1 LSDILSALGA
11 GSGID
16 IKDLAKSLTD
26 VERKPREEAIQA
38 RIDKTEGRISG
49 YSAVMFGLK
58 QLKDA
63 FLALNDRSDFNGAT
77 VRNSQPLAVQATADA
92 QASLGQHSVQVT
104 QLARE
109 QITRSGGFAAA
120 TTTLNSGN
128 AFSLEINSRGSTVT
142 VDVTRRSPQG
152 VVDAINSKSDQTGVE
167 ARLVN
172 TGDANNPVTIVLT
185 GESGAANSFS
195 VGTPAGQAAVAGLD
209 FSTNIQTSQ
218 DASATI
224 DGISVTRASNV
235 VDDVIPGIKLEL
247 LSTTTSAATL
257 SVARDTAPVKEK
269 ITALV
274 DAYNGLQ
281 DFLDTLGDS
290 KSEDEEY
297 GGVLANDS
305 LLRYVRDQAR
315 SMITATSSTPSGT
328 VTALRDIGVTLDREG
343 RMQIDDTKLD
353 VALLGRFED
362 IAKAF
367 SADTDNQSM
376 IGDAARGIA
385 GDALKRLDG
394 LMGTDGPILS
404 RSNSAQDQL
413 GKAETDLAE
422 LQERMDDVYQRYLDQ
437 FAVMDSLV
445 TQMNTLR
452 DSLKGQFENL
462 SAMYSG
468 K

>member
-1 LSDILSALGA
+1 
-11 GSGID
+11 
-16 IKDLAKSLTD
+16 
-26 VERKPREEAIQA
+26 
-38 RIDKTEGRISG
+38 
-49 YSAVMFGLK
+49 
-58 QLKDA
+58 
-63 FLALNDRSDFNGAT
+63 
-77 VRNSQPLAVQATADA
+77 
-92 QASLGQHSVQVT
+92 
-104 QLARE
+104 
-109 QITRSGGFAAA
+109 
-120 TTTLNSGN
+120 
-128 AFSLEINSRGSTVT
+128 
-142 VDVTRRSPQG
+142 
-152 VVDAINSKSDQTGVE
+152 
-167 ARLVN
+167 
-172 TGDANNPVTIVLT
+172 
-185 GESGAANSFS
+185 
-195 VGTPAGQAAVAGLD
+195 
-209 FSTNIQTSQ
+209 
-218 DASATI
+218 
-224 DGISVTRASNV
+224 VTRATNV

-353 VALLGRFED
+353 VALLGRFEE